1 MGGKYY
7 TAELLCKIL
16 GSKQMGH
23 KEARDQGPSLSHYLP
38 GCEGGEETEES
49 GLEDDT
55 GVEGEE
61 LPVGEVLR
69 LRKADVGSGLLPGGL
84 VVWLVSGEPELGR
97 FVMPMVEDSSPDVAA
112 WVVREVRWAVVDFEE
127 NEENVGT

>member
-1 MGGKYY
+1 
-7 TAELLCKIL
+7 
-16 GSKQMGH
+16 MGH

-84 VVWLVSGEPELGR
+84 VVWLMSGEPELGR